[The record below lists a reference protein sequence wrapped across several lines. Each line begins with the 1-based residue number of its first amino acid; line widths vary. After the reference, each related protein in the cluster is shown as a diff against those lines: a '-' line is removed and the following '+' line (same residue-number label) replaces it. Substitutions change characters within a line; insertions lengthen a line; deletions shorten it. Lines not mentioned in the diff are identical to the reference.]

1 MTDVTIKALASEI
14 QTSVD
19 RLIQQFADAG
29 IRKSADDSVTS
40 QEKQTLLTHLNR
52 EHGSAPDK
60 LTLQRKTRSTLN
72 IPGTGGKSKSVQIE
86 VRKKRTFVKRDP
98 QEAERLAAEEQ
109 AQREAEEQ
117 ARREAEEAAKREA
130 QLKAE
135 REAAEQAKREVA
147 DKAKR
152 EAAEKDKVSNQH
164 TDEMTK
170 TAQAEKIRR
179 ENEAAELKRKSEE
192 EARRKLEE
200 EARRVA
206 EEARRMA
213 EENEKNWSETSDSP
227 EDSSDYHVTT
237 SQHARQAEDDND
249 REVEGGRGRSRS
261 SKAARPAK
269 KGNKHAESKADREEA
284 RAAVRGG
291 KGGKHRKG
299 SALQQGFQKPAQ
311 AVNRDV
317 VIGETITVG
326 ELANKMAVK
335 GSQVI
340 KAMMK
345 LGAMA
350 TINQVI
356 DQETAQ
362 LVAEEMGHKVILR
375 RENELEEAVMSD
387 RDTGAAAEPRAP
399 VVTIMGHV
407 DHGKTSL
414 LDYIRSTK
422 VASGEAGGITQH
434 IGAYHVET
442 DNGMITFLDTPGH
455 AAFTSMRARGAQAT
469 DIVVLVVAADDGVM
483 PQTIEAIQHAKA
495 AQVPVV
501 VAVNKIDKPEADPDR
516 VKNELSQY
524 GILPEEW
531 GGESQFVHVS
541 AKAGTGIDDLLDA
554 ILLQAEVLELK
565 AVRNGMASG
574 AVIESFLDKGRGPV
588 ATVLV
593 REGTLHKGDI
603 VLCGFEYGRVRAMRD
618 ELGREV
624 LEAGPSIPVEILGLS
639 GVPAAGDEVT
649 VVRDE
654 KKAREVALYRQGK
667 FREVKLA
674 RQQKSKLEN
683 MFANM
688 TEGEVHEVNIVLKA
702 DVQGSVEAISDSLL
716 KLSTDEVKVKII
728 GSGVGGIT
736 ETDATLA
743 AASNAI
749 LVGFN
754 VRADASARKVIE
766 AESLDLRYYSVIY
779 NLIDEVK
786 AAMSGMLSPELKQQI
801 IGLAEV
807 RDVFKSPKFG
817 AIAGCMVTEGTIKRH
832 NPIRVLRD
840 NVVIYEGELESLRRF
855 KDDVNEVRNGMECGI
870 GVKNYNDVIILKRG
884 FWPLFCLYSGELI
897 MAKEFGRP
905 QRVAQ
910 EMQKEIAIIL
920 QREIKDPRLGMMT
933 TVSGVEMS
941 RDLAYAKVY
950 VTFLNDKDEAAV
962 KAGIKALQEASGFI
976 RSLLGKAMR
985 LRIVPELT
993 FFYDNSLVEGMRM
1006 SNLVTSVVKH
1016 DDERRVNPDDSKED

>member
-1 MTDVTIKALASEI
+1 MTDVTVKTLAAEI

-19 RLIQQFADAG
+19 RLVQQFADAG
-29 IRKSADDSVTS
+29 IPKSADDSVS
-40 QEKQTLLTHLNR
+40 AQEKQTLLAHLNR
-52 EHGSAPDK
+52 ENGSAPDK

-86 VRKKRTFVKRDP
+86 VRKTRTFVKRDP

-135 REAAEQAKREVA
+135 REAAEQAKRELA

-152 EAAEKDKVSNQH
+152 EAAEKDKVSNQQ
-164 TDEMTK
+164 TDDMTK
-170 TAQAEKIRR
+170 TAQAEKQRR

-213 EENEKNWSETSDSP
+213 QENEKNWTEAPETP
-227 EDSSDYHVTT
+227 EETTDYHVTT

-249 REVEGGRGRSRS
+249 REVEGGRGRGRNA
-261 SKAARPAK
+261 KAARPAK

-317 VIGETITVG
+317 IIGETITVG
-326 ELANKMAVK
+326 DLANKMAVK

-495 AQVPVV
+495 AGVPVV

-524 GILPEEW
+524 GIMPEEW

-541 AKAGTGIDDLLDA
+541 AKAGTGIDELLDA

-565 AVRNGMASG
+565 AVRKGMASG

-603 VLCGFEYGRVRAMRD
+603 VLCGFEYGRVRAMRN
-618 ELGREV
+618 ELGQEV

-754 VRADASARKVIE
+754 VRADASARKVID

-779 NLIDEVK
+779 HLIDEVK

-870 GVKNYNDVIILKRG
+870 GVKNYNDVRVGDMIEVFEII
-884 FWPLFCLYSGELI
+884 
-897 MAKEFGRP
+897 
-905 QRVAQ
+905 
-910 EMQKEIAIIL
+910 
-920 QREIKDPRLGMMT
+920 EIKRT
-933 TVSGVEMS
+933 I
-941 RDLAYAKVY
+941 A
-950 VTFLNDKDEAAV
+950 
-962 KAGIKALQEASGFI
+962 
-976 RSLLGKAMR
+976 
-985 LRIVPELT
+985 
-993 FFYDNSLVEGMRM
+993 
-1006 SNLVTSVVKH
+1006 
-1016 DDERRVNPDDSKED
+1016 